1 MPYTN
6 PTPDLKNMDN
16 EQVNNAEVENTEAVA
31 VVDTQVDAEIQTQS
45 QDVNWNNARN
55 TMAAQATEV
64 KALKMQLEELRHAQ
78 AQAPRKGVFDDR
90 TGDDIITVDDFKQ
103 ALAEKE
109 QAYNSQ
115 IAELK
120 IQTRY
125 SDYANVVNKYGKN
138 LPSAMKQAIMTASD
152 PYETA
157 YEACRNS
164 AAYARDNQAE
174 HANVKKINENLSK
187 PGNASAAGSSAS
199 LSGASKYASM
209 SRNDILAMSRKFAA
223 GA

>member
-1 MPYTN
+1 
-6 PTPDLKNMDN
+6 MDN

-31 VVDTQVDAEIQTQS
+31 VVDTQVDAGIQTKS

-55 TMAAQATEV
+55 TMAAQAGEI
-64 KALKMQLEELRHAQ
+64 KALTMRIESLGQ
-78 AQAPRKGVFDDR
+78 AQSQSSKKGVFDDR
-90 TGDDIITVDDFKQ
+90 TGDDIITVDDFNK
-103 ALAEKE
+103 AMSEKE

-125 SDYANVVNKYGKN
+125 RDYSDVVNKYGKN
-138 LPSAMKQAIMTASD
+138 LPAAMKQAIMTAQD

-157 YEACRNS
+157 YEACKNS

-209 SRNDILAMSRKFAA
+209 SSNDILAMSRKFAA

>member
-1 MPYTN
+1 
-6 PTPDLKNMDN
+6 MDN
-16 EQVNNAEVENTEAVA
+16 EQVNEAEVENTEANT
-31 VVDTQVDAEIQTQS
+31 VVDTQVDAGTQN

-55 TMAAQATEV
+55 TMAAQANEV
-64 KALKMQLEELRHAQ
+64 KALKMQLEELKHAQ
-78 AQAPRKGVFDDR
+78 AQAPKKSVFDDR
-90 TGDDIITVDDFKQ
+90 TGDDIITVDDFKN

-120 IQTRY
+120 IQSKY
-125 SDYANVVNKYGKN
+125 SDYADVVNKYGKN
-138 LPSAMKQAIMTASD
+138 LPAAMKQAIMTAGD
-152 PYETA
+152 PYQTA
-157 YEACRNS
+157 YEACKNS
-164 AAYARDNQAE
+164 AEYARDNQAQ

-199 LSGASKYASM
+199 LSGASKYANMTS
-209 SRNDILAMSRKFAA
+209 NDILAMSRKFAA